1 MDRPTD
7 APLWQRL
14 LWMAIIWIA
23 SVATLGA
30 VAWLIRLWIA

>member
-1 MDRPTD
+1 MDSPAE